1 MKLTTPRR
9 LGALVAVGMLGA
21 LLPMTSGP
29 AGAVTASQTYTCA
42 LPQGKSSPITVIA
55 DTNAPAN
62 VVPGGSLEPT
72 LTSAVTFPAA
82 FIKGLRDN
90 GFTGIQ
96 GTGGKSTITTNGAA
110 TAVTHTFPKK
120 ALTAN
125 ESVTVLVTG
134 KMAKLTPTETVTY
147 RTGATTF
154 DLALSGGFNVTINA
168 SCTFAPGNASAVI
181 DTVTVS
187 NNPPPPP
194 AVVKASSTISTGVKY
209 VKRTDKLTVAGK
221 VTAKPTQAVAGKVKF
236 VLYKKGKKVRSVT
249 KTIGKANTAK
259 TTFTGK
265 IKKGTYVLVAT
276 YQGSS
281 KVKSATTT
289 RTIKIKR

>member
-21 LLPMTSGP
+21 LLPMTLP
-29 AGAVTASQTYTCA
+29 AADAATGNTTYTCA
-42 LPQGKSSPITVIA
+42 LPLGNSTPIVVKT
-55 DTNAPAN
+55 DTTAPAAVKPN
-62 VVPGGSLEPT
+62 VAFQPT
-72 LTSAVTFPAA
+72 LQLTVTFPAG
-82 FIKGLRDN
+82 FVQGLRNN
-90 GFTGIQ
+90 GFTTLQ
-96 GTGGKSTITTNGAA
+96 GTAGTAGVTTNDAA
-110 TAVTHTFPKK
+110 TTVSNVKFPQTNLP
-120 ALTAN
+120 A
-125 ESVTVLVTG
+125 SGGITVLATAA
-134 KMAKLTPTETVTY
+134 MAQLTPTEEGSIVY
-147 RTGATTF
+147 KTGA
-154 DLALSGGFNVTINA
+154 LAFTLKANAQNISA
-168 SCTFAPGNASAVI
+168 SCPLPGAPVVI

-187 NNPPPPP
+187 NSAVTPPPG
-194 AVVKASSTISTGVKY
+194 VVKASSTISTGVKY